1 MARSASLLIALGVL
15 ASCSFTT
22 AGSFKECNSDS
33 DCGSATACS
42 KGYCLTLPE
51 GCKREEAGGSIKA
64 FEQADRIPIA
74 AILPLTDMGSADDSE
89 TQGVNA
95 MRLAVSEVNDR
106 MGLRNRSFGLFV
118 CNTNKT
124 DEPTKTQ
131 IAWMVENLQVPA
143 IIMSLFE
150 M

>member
-51 GCKREEAGGSIKA
+51 GCKREEAGGKIHNRQMDKKNGAS
-64 FEQADRIPIA
+64 
-74 AILPLTDMGSADDSE
+74 
-89 TQGVNA
+89 VNST
-95 MRLAVSEVNDR
+95 RAVLNHHR
-106 MGLRNRSFGLFV
+106 
-118 CNTNKT
+118 
-124 DEPTKTQ
+124 
-131 IAWMVENLQVPA
+131 
-143 IIMSLFE
+143 
-150 M
+150 